1 MGITW
6 RFQQRQNGGQLH
18 FVLIEFTFQVI
29 RMILDFSASL
39 ESQITTRKPEKTNRI
54 TDRLNSVS
62 KSVGIYR
69 PYLRRTIF
77 SDDFTNGMIERFK
90 LR

>member
-18 FVLIEFTFQVI
+18 FLLIEFTFQVI

-39 ESQITTRKPEKTNRI
+39 GSQNHYQKTGENQQ
-54 TDRLNSVS
+54 N
-62 KSVGIYR
+62 YR
-69 PYLRRTIF
+69 WKYSIG
-77 SDDFTNGMIERFK
+77 SYY
-90 LR
+90 

>member
-39 ESQITTRKPEKTNRI
+39 GSQNHYQKTGENQQ
-54 TDRLNSVS
+54 N
-62 KSVGIYR
+62 YR
-69 PYLRRTIF
+69 WKYFIG
-77 SDDFTNGMIERFK
+77 SYY
-90 LR
+90 